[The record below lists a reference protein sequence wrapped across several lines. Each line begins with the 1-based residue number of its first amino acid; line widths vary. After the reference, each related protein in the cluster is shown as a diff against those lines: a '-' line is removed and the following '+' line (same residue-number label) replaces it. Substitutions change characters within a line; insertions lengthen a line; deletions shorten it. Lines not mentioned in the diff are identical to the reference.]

1 MSAIDDLVALQ
12 DQDGIVRDLERQLK
26 DIPIR
31 KEQEMERIRLE
42 QNAVEH
48 AKAELAGVRADIA
61 EAEANA
67 DAKRTQI
74 RNLETAKLSMK
85 TNREFSEANATLV
98 TMKEDLTKL
107 EDICLEEQERIAPA
121 EKALAEANERL
132 AAAKAEID
140 DYIQEL
146 DQRLVE
152 AKADLEEAVRVRAEL
167 AAPLQTP
174 AGRRFLMAYERL
186 SKGKWPA
193 LVKVEDRVCQG
204 CHMEL
209 PASKMQD
216 IARATNP
223 VVCEYCGRM
232 VY

>member
-1 MSAIDDLVALQ
+1 VSAIDDLVSLQ

-26 DIPIR
+26 DIPVR

-67 DAKRTQI
+67 EAKRAQI

-98 TMKEDLTKL
+98 AMKEDLTKL
-107 EDICLEEQERIAPA
+107 EDACLEEQERIEPA

-140 DYIQEL
+140 DYLKEL
-146 DQRLVE
+146 DERLAE
-152 AKADLEEAVRVRAEL
+152 AKKDLEEAVRVRAEL

-174 AGRRFLMAYERL
+174 AARRFLMAYERL

-209 PASKMQD
+209 PASKVQD
-216 IARATNP
+216 IARSANP